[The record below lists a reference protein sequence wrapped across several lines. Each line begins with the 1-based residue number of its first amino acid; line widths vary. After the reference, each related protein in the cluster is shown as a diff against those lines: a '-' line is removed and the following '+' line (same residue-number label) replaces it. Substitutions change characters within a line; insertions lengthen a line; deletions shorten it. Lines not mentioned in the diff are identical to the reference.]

1 MPKPLRGSFLAPC
14 HEGYQ
19 ETTAAHEGHTGL
31 PLAGRTPSPVAST
44 QALQGPGMRGQGSGA
59 AELQAGPRDLG
70 CVASP
75 SGARRGKWEEKGV
88 RQWQVRKGRST
99 GRAGGE

>member
-1 MPKPLRGSFLAPC
+1 MPKPLWGSFLAPC

-31 PLAGRTPSPVAST
+31 TLAGRTPSPVASA
-44 QALQGPGMRGQGSGA
+44 QALQGLGMRGQGSRA

-70 CVASP
+70 VLLHP
-75 SGARRGKWEEKGV
+75 QGPGEESM
-88 RQWQVRKGRST
+88 RRKG
-99 GRAGGE
+99 